1 MKYLKIVKEDAV
13 YTLELLRTMPVQIT
27 NEIDQLKWDLVL
39 LKCQVTNLFF
49 CLAVQDHSVKIQAF
63 FYPSDFM

>member
-1 MKYLKIVKEDAV
+1 MKYPFVKEDAV

-39 LKCQVTNLFF
+39 LKCQVTNWFF

-63 FYPSDFM
+63 FHQADFT